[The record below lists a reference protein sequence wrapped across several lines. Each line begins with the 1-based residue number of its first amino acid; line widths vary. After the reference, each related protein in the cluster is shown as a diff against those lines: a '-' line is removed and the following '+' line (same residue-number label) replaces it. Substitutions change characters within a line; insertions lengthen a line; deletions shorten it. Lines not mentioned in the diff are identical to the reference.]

1 MPYMFSSIFWLW
13 YLELPNMSDHVY
25 LSTTQRVLLHWVL
38 SRRFGQ
44 PYTVNAD
51 PRRRRQRLWVHPL
64 LTQRPSK
71 GHFQRL
77 YSSLRAHPDKFFLY
91 TRMSIRTFD
100 MLLEILRPGLTYQD
114 TWMRKAISAEE
125 RLLLTLRFLA
135 TGLSYA
141 GLHLEFLIGRSTIS
155 VIVRTTCSQIWLKLN
170 EVVMPEPKMDDW
182 LKIATGFQNTC
193 DFPNCIGAVDGKHIR
208 VRKPPN
214 SGSQFYNYK
223 QFFSVV
229 LLAVADSNYRFIIVD
244 IGAYGRT
251 GDSRVFNSSIMGRR
265 LRDNQLN
272 LPPPQQLP
280 GSNAEAVP
288 FVLVG
293 DEAFQLT
300 RHVMRPYPRRNL
312 DHRRRVFNLRLTR
325 ARRLVECAFGILV
338 AKWRVLQS
346 AIQLSEAS
354 INEVIKACVILHNFT
369 RIHDCLSTN
378 LQNHVM
384 TNHSRPPPYVPPRR
398 RPLSGLKVRDV
409 FTNYFLSPQG
419 ATPWQDYAILHV

>member
-1 MPYMFSSIFWLW
+1 M
-13 YLELPNMSDHVY
+13 
-25 LSTTQRVLLHWVL
+25 T
-38 SRRFGQ
+38 
-44 PYTVNAD
+44 
-51 PRRRRQRLWVHPL
+51 
-64 LTQRPSK
+64 
-71 GHFQRL
+71 
-77 YSSLRAHPDKFFLY
+77 
-91 TRMSIRTFD
+91 IRTFD

-114 TWMRKAISAEE
+114 TRMRKAISAEE

-155 VIVRTTCSQIWLKLN
+155 GIVRKTCFQIWEKLHD
-170 EVVMPEPKMDDW
+170 VVMPEPKQEDW
-182 LKIATGFQNTC
+182 LKIASGFKDTC
-193 DFPNCIGAVDGKHIR
+193 DVPNCIAAVDGKHIR

-251 GDSRVFNSSIMGRR
+251 GDCRVFNASIMGRR

-272 LPPPQQLP
+272 LPPQQLP

-312 DHRRRVFNLRLTR
+312 DHRRRVFNLRLSR

-346 AIQLSEAS
+346 AIQLGEAT

-369 RIHDCLSTN
+369 RIHDCSSPNIDVN
-378 LQNHVM
+378 LMSNVILP
-384 TNHSRPPPYVPPRR
+384 TPYVPPPR
-398 RPLSGLKVRDV
+398 RPISGLKVRDV
-409 FTNYFLSPQG
+409 FTNYFMSPQG
-419 ATPWQDYAILHV
+419 ATPWQEYAI

>member
-1 MPYMFSSIFWLW
+1 MPYMFSSIFWLC
-13 YLELPNMSDHVY
+13 YFDLTNMSDHVY

-44 PYTVNAD
+44 PYPVNAD
-51 PRRRRQRLWVHPL
+51 PRRRRRRLWVHPL
-64 LTQRPSK
+64 LTQRQSK

-77 YSSLRAHPDKFFLY
+77 YSALRAHPDKFYLY

-100 MLLEILRPGLTYQD
+100 MLMEMLRPGLTYQD

-125 RLLLTLRFLA
+125 RLLLTLRFLS

-170 EVVMPEPKMDDW
+170 EVVMPEPKMEDW
-182 LKIATGFQNTC
+182 VKIATGFQNNC

-300 RHVMRPYPRRNL
+300 RHVMRPYPRR
-312 DHRRRVFNLRLTR
+312 
-325 ARRLVECAFGILV
+325 LVPIVE
-338 AKWRVLQS
+338 
-346 AIQLSEAS
+346 
-354 INEVIKACVILHNFT
+354 
-369 RIHDCLSTN
+369 
-378 LQNHVM
+378 
-384 TNHSRPPPYVPPRR
+384 
-398 RPLSGLKVRDV
+398 
-409 FTNYFLSPQG
+409 
-419 ATPWQDYAILHV
+419 